1 MIEPRA
7 PIYAWGQPVRATV
20 DLFNDGS
27 YPDVD
32 EGALL
37 VRAGSL
43 GEVVQVGHHAEANLP
58 VYMVEFGRTVV
69 GCLEEELE
77 RAAPATAAVS
87 EA

>member
-1 MIEPRA
+1 MMIEPRA

-27 YPDVD
+27 YPDVED
-32 EGALL
+32 GALL
-37 VRAGSL
+37 VPAGSL
-43 GEVVQVGHHAEANLP
+43 GEIVQVGHHAEANLP

-77 RAAPATAAVS
+77 RPTAPQPS